1 MRFADSLKTDRKI
14 KRMDKLGMYENFM
27 PSIRMTLFYDEIY
40 SSGLDPTARFPVD
53 RYSRIA
59 EKIQEMDT
67 DRLIELKK
75 AQACPPGRN
84 FTDS

>member
-1 MRFADSLKTDRKI
+1 MMKFI
-14 KRMDKLGMYENFM
+14 HLG
-27 PSIRMTLFYDEIY
+27 SIVLPD
-40 SSGLDPTARFPVD
+40 LVD

-75 AQACPPGRN
+75 PRLAHREEI
-84 FTDS
+84 F